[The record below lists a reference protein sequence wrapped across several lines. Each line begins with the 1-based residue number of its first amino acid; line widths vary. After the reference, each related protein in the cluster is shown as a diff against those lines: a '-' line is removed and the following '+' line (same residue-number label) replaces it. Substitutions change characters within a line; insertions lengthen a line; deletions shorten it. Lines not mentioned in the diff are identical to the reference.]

1 MNTDDAIILLTAG
14 TLATACGL
22 LGPFLVL
29 RRQSLTSDAIG
40 HAVLPG
46 VVAMYLLTGSRSS
59 LLATLGAAAFGL
71 LCVLAI
77 DALRRTRLLGTD
89 AAIALTFPAL
99 FSLGVLG
106 VSGFASGAHLDL
118 DSTIYG
124 EITFAPFRTMSLG
137 AVEFPRP
144 LLMTLL
150 AVLLALGFV
159 LLSWRGLQT
168 LAFDPEFADIAG
180 LRGRLI
186 QRLLLMVSAIVA
198 VIVFDSV
205 GAILVVTFF
214 VVPAAAA
221 QLVANRLDT
230 MLLVSV
236 AIGWVS
242 SFVGQRAAVAY
253 DSSIAGMIGLTTV
266 GCFLLLR
273 LLAPRRGL
281 LWRWL
286 RLARRR
292 DNTGAPARTGA
303 DSAQPK
309 NTSASA

>member
-1 MNTDDAIILLTAG
+1 MATDDLVIILTAG
-14 TLATACGL
+14 SLATACGL

-46 VVAMYLLTGSRSS
+46 VVGMYLLTGSRSS

-71 LCVLAI
+71 ICVLGF

-106 VSGFASGAHLDL
+106 ISKFASGAHIDL

-124 EITFAPFRTMSLG
+124 EITFAPFRTMAIGGLD
-137 AVEFPRP
+137 VPRP
-144 LLMTLL
+144 LLTTVLT
-150 AVLLALGFV
+150 AVLTLAFV
-159 LLSWRGLQT
+159 LVLWRPLHALT
-168 LAFDPEFADIAG
+168 FDPEFADVTG
-180 LRGRLI
+180 MRGRLV
-186 QRLLLMVSAIVA
+186 QRLALVASALVA
-198 VIVFDSV
+198 VTAFDSV

-221 QLVANRLDT
+221 HLVSNRLDT

-236 AIGWVS
+236 GIGWIS
-242 SFVGQRAAVAY
+242 AIVGQRAAVAY
-253 DSSIAGMIGLTTV
+253 DSSIAGMIGLTAV
-266 GCFLLLR
+266 CCFLLIR
-273 LLAPRRGL
+273 LFAPRRGVA
-281 LWRWL
+281 WRL
-286 RLARRR
+286 VRGR
-292 DNTGAPARTGA
+292 PARARG
-303 DSAQPK
+303 QPK